1 MKKKAEFMMLYG
13 AIFPVLFVFVY
24 ICVFDEWYSFFFA
37 ESVMPSSGI
46 FVVKLPNHPRN
57 LGLTIKGDAF

>member
-24 ICVFDEWYSFFFA
+24 ICVFDEWYFFSLQSQLCPA
-37 ESVMPSSGI
+37 PAY
-46 FVVKLPNHPRN
+46 L
-57 LGLTIKGDAF
+57 L